1 MHATVNREFVISE
14 DNDSDLLLVSVS
26 NTKVY
31 GSKEIRGKEPL
42 ILLSFMLKAHLGNYL
57 QTLHLNMK

>member
-42 ILLSFMLKAHLGNYL
+42 ILLSFMLKAH
-57 QTLHLNMK
+57 